1 MSNRQAERNRK
12 AKLARIRARA
22 AAEFERPA
30 DPADPHDALRRI
42 LTFLRVPL
50 ACEEK
55 ACRRARRCVGRY
67 RPDERPWTVPCY
79 DHHDAVLRPFF
90 QKHVLPQLRQPAN
103 ELEEKF

>member
-1 MSNRQAERNRK
+1 MNDRQAERNRQ
-12 AKLARIRARA
+12 AKLARVRARA
-22 AAEFERPA
+22 AAEFARPA

-55 ACRRARRCVGRY
+55 ACRRARRCVGRH

-79 DHHDAVLRPFF
+79 DRHNAVLQPFF
-90 QKHVLPQLRQPAN
+90 HKHILPQLRQPAN